1 MSLDSEQLGIPET
14 EYSSIVTLPSAEFT
28 RICKELSSIAET
40 GTYYII
46 LALYFFN
53 IVNIETSKEYVKF
66 SINGENG
73 TGNITL
79 KQKYDPE
86 KKDENVTLEVDE
98 PVNLSF
104 ALRYLNLFNKA
115 SNLSPSVTLHLSNET
130 PLVVEYTIEKL
141 GSLKF
146 YLAPKINDEQ
156 EGN

>member
-1 MSLDSEQLGIPET
+1 M
-14 EYSSIVTLPSAEFT
+14 
-28 RICKELSSIAET
+28 
-40 GTYYII
+40 
-46 LALYFFN
+46 
-53 IVNIETSKEYVKF
+53 NIETSKEFVKF

-73 TGNITL
+73 SGSITL
-79 KQKYDPE
+79 KQKHDPE
-86 KKDENVTLEVDE
+86 KKEESVTLEVDE

-130 PLVVEYTIEKL
+130 PLVVEYQIDKL

-146 YLAPKINDEQ
+146 YLAPKISDEQ